1 MMVKKHDICKD
12 IAEVGDTRFDT
23 SNHEL
28 DRPLPN
34 GKNEKVT
41 GLMKDKLSNEIICY
55 IQSKNIQLFNRQ
67 QWWRQKGIKK
77 CIIKRKLK
85 FKDYKNCLKAT
96 QLENKINQLE
106 KNKISIDK
114 ESHSEFIK
122 KI

>member
-23 SNHEL
+23 SSHEL

-67 QWWRQKGIKK
+67 Q
-77 CIIKRKLK
+77 
-85 FKDYKNCLKAT
+85 
-96 QLENKINQLE
+96 
-106 KNKISIDK
+106 
-114 ESHSEFIK
+114 
-122 KI
+122 

>member
-67 QWWRQKGIKK
+67 Q
-77 CIIKRKLK
+77 
-85 FKDYKNCLKAT
+85 
-96 QLENKINQLE
+96 
-106 KNKISIDK
+106 
-114 ESHSEFIK
+114 
-122 KI
+122 